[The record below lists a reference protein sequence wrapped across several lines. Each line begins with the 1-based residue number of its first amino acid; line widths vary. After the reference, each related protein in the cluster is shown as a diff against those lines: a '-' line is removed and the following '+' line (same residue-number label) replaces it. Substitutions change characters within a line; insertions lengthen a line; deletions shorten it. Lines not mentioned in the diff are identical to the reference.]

1 MVAVASDIKGLKD
14 LAKNSDKLKK
24 NFASTTLRTAL
35 RNAAAPVRRKARA
48 NVPVDEGDLKRA
60 IAINAKVDRSGEGYA
75 DVGFRP
81 DQAFYGGFVE
91 LGTSKQQAQPY
102 LRPALDESEGEIRG
116 AFIGALNKTIE
127 KALGRVR
134 G

>member
-1 MVAVASDIKGLKD
+1 MVEIASDIKGLKD

-24 NFASTTLRTAL
+24 SFASSTLRTAL

-60 IAINAKVDRSGEGYA
+60 IAINAKVDKKGEGYA
-75 DVGFRP
+75 DVGFRKEM
-81 DQAFYGGFVE
+81 AFYGGFVE
-91 LGTSKQQAQPY
+91 LGTSRQQAQPY
-102 LRPALDESEGEIRG
+102 LRPALDESEGEIKE
-116 AFIGALNKTIE
+116 AFIAAMNKTIG
-127 KALGRVR
+127 KALGRL